1 MDQRTFPIFILL
13 FWPVVF
19 LIFWL
24 ITFIKKKKQLGKT
37 FSEHDVAKI
46 TANDKNLI
54 CYVCGND
61 TFSKREALLNTTW
74 ILFFKFGFW
83 NRSGACYVCSNCSH
97 IHWFVESKD
106 HKVERIHTEK

>member
-1 MDQRTFPIFILL
+1 MNQKFFFIGYFTFWILI
-13 FWPVVF
+13 F

-24 ITFIKKKKQLGKT
+24 ITLIKKKKQLGKS
-37 FSEHDVAKI
+37 FFEPKKI
-46 TANDKNLI
+46 KVKDKNLQ
-54 CYVCGND
+54 CYTCGND

-106 HKVERIHTEK
+106 HEIELDETKE